1 MGVSW
6 ITTEITE
13 DFLRGVVECEKTTA
27 GLKPQRL
34 PAWARAQIPDP
45 QAQRTVQLS
54 SGVRVTFSTRATRLQ
69 LVTQAERNTADEP
82 WKPEPVYDVYIDGE
96 LLIQRDSEVQPD
108 LPAMVRHS

>member
-1 MGVSW
+1 MSW
-6 ITTEITE
+6 ITPGITE
-13 DFLRGVVECEKTTA
+13 DFLRGIVECEPTTA
-27 GLKPQRL
+27 GLTPQRL

-54 SGVRVTFSTRATRLQ
+54 SGVRVTLSTRATRLQ
-69 LVTQAERNTADEP
+69 LVTRAEKNPADEP

-96 LLIQRDSEVQPD
+96 LLIQRVSELQPD

>member
-1 MGVSW
+1 MSW
-6 ITTEITE
+6 ITPGITE
-13 DFLRGVVECEKTTA
+13 DFLRGIVECEPTTA
-27 GLKPQRL
+27 GLTPQRL

-54 SGVRVTFSTRATRLQ
+54 SGVRVTLSTRATRLQ
-69 LVTQAERNTADEP
+69 LVTRAEKNPADEP
-82 WKPEPVYDVYIDGE
+82 WRPEPVYDVYIDGE